1 MSSSCTNTPRNSNS
15 DEDTL
20 AQENLTD
27 LEDDDEVFDEDQA
40 IPKVFITPTIRQD
53 HIKGG
58 YAGTNKL
65 SVRGGDKK
73 YHYFGVVVILC
84 TGLIY

>member
-1 MSSSCTNTPRNSNS
+1 MNILKRGIVFTEFMVRNSFEMSSSCTNTPRNSNS

-40 IPKVFITPTIRQD
+40 IPKVFITPTIR
-53 HIKGG
+53 
-58 YAGTNKL
+58 
-65 SVRGGDKK
+65 
-73 YHYFGVVVILC
+73 
-84 TGLIY
+84 